1 VSAFEVVGL
10 PSRVRRFTSRAARGE
25 KRVTESTIDVAGTD
39 QGDVRAPRRE
49 PVEHRGWRH
58 FVKSVVRAAA
68 WALCIA
74 LMYELLVAVHY
85 PLRDADSNLY
95 EMIAASLERR
105 PWVEWLAPMWP
116 PGKPKSGLFVE
127 HLPFFFWPTAAL
139 GRMGFARAA
148 LLANLLYFLAGLYLL
163 FLIARRLV
171 RAEGAWLAVALYAI
185 SPLGI
190 QYLARAN
197 HENAWAVGFLGAL
210 YCMRDPLR
218 RARSIGFVAF
228 AAFAFLI
235 KGVLALAL
243 FPVLGLWWW
252 WSSRR
257 RGDLLWFAAALAAIG
272 LLSLGYEWAYR
283 RLTGESFFANYV
295 LAQMTY
301 VHRDEGIG
309 LVRKLINPVY
319 YAANILWFALP
330 SSLLA
335 IYAAYRTRRSKRP
348 PTDAQALA
356 YLGCGSQVALALPIS
371 RRAARYI
378 FPAYALIHLPAA
390 QFICDQAPAL
400 GDWLLR
406 NEEYLPYAL
415 MLLLML
421 VLVARVAVDLHLYHF
436 VQVF

>member
-1 VSAFEVVGL
+1 
-10 PSRVRRFTSRAARGE
+10 
-25 KRVTESTIDVAGTD
+25 
-39 QGDVRAPRRE
+39 
-49 PVEHRGWRH
+49 
-58 FVKSVVRAAA
+58 
-68 WALCIA
+68 
-74 LMYELLVAVHY
+74 
-85 PLRDADSNLY
+85 
-95 EMIAASLERR
+95 
-105 PWVEWLAPMWP
+105 
-116 PGKPKSGLFVE
+116 
-127 HLPFFFWPTAAL
+127 
-139 GRMGFARAA
+139 
-148 LLANLLYFLAGLYLL
+148 
-163 FLIARRLV
+163 
-171 RAEGAWLAVALYAI
+171 
-185 SPLGI
+185 
-190 QYLARAN
+190 
-197 HENAWAVGFLGAL
+197 VGFLGAL
-210 YCMRDPLR
+210 YCLRDPLR
-218 RARSIGFVAF
+218 RGRSVGGVSV
-228 AAFAFLI
+228 AAFAWLI
-235 KGVLALAL
+235 RGGLALAL

-356 YLGCGSQVALALPIS
+356 YLGCGSHVALALPIS

-378 FPAYALIHLPAA
+378 FPAYALIHLPTA